1 MTHSRRFAYWSII
14 GALLLVPRV
23 ALAQSLIAG
32 VVRDT
37 SGAVLPGV
45 TVEASSPALIE
56 KVRGA
61 VTDSQ
66 GRYTIVELR
75 PGLYTVTFELA
86 GFRTFRRE
94 GIEVAAN
101 VSVPLNA
108 ELEVGAVEESVTI
121 TGQTPVVDV
130 QQAGQRQVLKHELLE
145 SLPTSR
151 QYHTAGIVMP
161 GMKVTAP
168 TQGGTSSTIVQS
180 YLTARS
186 RSGAENV

>member
-1 MTHSRRFAYWSII
+1 MTHSQRLGYWSVV

-86 GFRTFRRE
+86 GFRTIRRE

-145 SLPTSR
+145 SLLRHGSITL
-151 QYHTAGIVMP
+151 P
-161 GMKVTAP
+161 G
-168 TQGGTSSTIVQS
+168 S
-180 YLTARS
+180 
-186 RSGAENV
+186 